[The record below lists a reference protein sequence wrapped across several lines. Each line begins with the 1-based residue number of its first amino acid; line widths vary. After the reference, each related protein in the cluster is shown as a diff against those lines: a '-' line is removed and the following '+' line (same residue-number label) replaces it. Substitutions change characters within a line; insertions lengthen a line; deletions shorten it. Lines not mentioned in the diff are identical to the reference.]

1 MSAIQF
7 APIRPVIKPV
17 WKNKKPVCI
26 IRTIEYSDGTKVTK
40 TTTRESTVTRTL
52 ITPKIKQIIKEE
64 GIKNS
69 RPAEKEKTPIVRLCS
84 VCEKQGHNKRTC
96 QVTEMF
102 GNLYI

>member
-7 APIRPVIKPV
+7 APNRPVIKAV
-17 WKNKKPVCI
+17 WKNTRPEVSNKKPVCI
-26 IRTIEYSDGTKVTK
+26 IRTIEYSDGTKVTRTITK
-40 TTTRESTVTRTL
+40 ESTVTKTL

-64 GIKNS
+64 
-69 RPAEKEKTPIVRLCS
+69 KEKSPIVRLCS

-102 GNLYI
+102 GNLYL

>member
-17 WKNKKPVCI
+17 WKNNKKPICI
-26 IRTIEYSDGTKVTK
+26 IRTIEYSDGTKVTR
-40 TTTRESTVTRTL
+40 TITRESTVTKTL
-52 ITPKIKQIIKEE
+52 ITPKIKQIIKE
-64 GIKNS
+64 
-69 RPAEKEKTPIVRLCS
+69 EKEKTPIVRLCS

>member
-17 WKNKKPVCI
+17 WTNKKPICI

-40 TTTRESTVTRTL
+40 TTTKESTVTKTL

-64 GIKNS
+64 
-69 RPAEKEKTPIVRLCS
+69 KEKSPIVRLCS

>member
-17 WKNKKPVCI
+17 WKNKREQSSRPAGKPVCI

-40 TTTRESTVTRTL
+40 TTTKESTVTRTL
-52 ITPKIKQIIKEE
+52 ITPKIKEIIKE
-64 GIKNS
+64 
-69 RPAEKEKTPIVRLCS
+69 EKEKTPIVRLCS

>member
-7 APIRPVIKPV
+7 APIRPVIKAN
-17 WKNKKPVCI
+17 WKNNKKPICI

-40 TTTRESTVTRTL
+40 TTTKESTVTRTL
-52 ITPKIKQIIKEE
+52 ITPKIKEIIKE
-64 GIKNS
+64 
-69 RPAEKEKTPIVRLCS
+69 EKEKTPVVRLCS